1 MPALSPASL
10 RAQLAAGEAAP
21 LYLLIGADDVERG
34 AVAREFLSLVEEDL
48 RAFNVERCYGGE
60 TSPDALIEAANVF
73 PLMAAR
79 RVVLV
84 SDAERVLSPKRE
96 SKAADEQAERLERFI
111 AAPSPHATVVFICGS
126 LDMRRRVSKALL
138 KAAQVVDCGTI
149 EDAGAAERWVKARAA
164 QDRVPL
170 EPAAVRV
177 LVERA
182 GIDIGR
188 LRGALER
195 VGLYAL
201 GQKVITATDVEA
213 AVSPGPEAQADFG
226 IARAIE
232 QNDAPEALRQLRAA
246 TEAGGSPFMILGQVR
261 LAAERVAASRGPA
274 AIGALLRTDL
284 ALKSSGGEAT
294 ALLERLVVELCAP
307 RGTRP
312 AGAGPGAARG
322 RFTRRA

>member
-1 MPALSPASL
+1 
-10 RAQLAAGEAAP
+10 
-21 LYLLIGADDVERG
+21 
-34 AVAREFLSLVEEDL
+34 
-48 RAFNVERCYGGE
+48 
-60 TSPDALIEAANVF
+60 
-73 PLMAAR
+73 
-79 RVVLV
+79 
-84 SDAERVLSPKRE
+84 
-96 SKAADEQAERLERFI
+96 
-111 AAPSPHATVVFICGS
+111 
-126 LDMRRRVSKALL
+126 MRRRVSKALL
-138 KAAQVVDCGTI
+138 KEAQVVDCGTI

-170 EPAAVRV
+170 EPAAVRA

-188 LRGALER
+188 LRAALER
-195 VGLYAL
+195 VGLYAM
-201 GQKVITATDVEA
+201 GQKAITAADVEA

-226 IARAIE
+226 IARAVE
-232 QNDAPEALRQLRAA
+232 QNDAAEALRQLRAA

-261 LAAERVAASRGPA
+261 LAAERVAPSRGPA
-274 AIGALLRTDL
+274 AVGALLRTDL

-312 AGAGPGAARG
+312 TGAGPDAARG